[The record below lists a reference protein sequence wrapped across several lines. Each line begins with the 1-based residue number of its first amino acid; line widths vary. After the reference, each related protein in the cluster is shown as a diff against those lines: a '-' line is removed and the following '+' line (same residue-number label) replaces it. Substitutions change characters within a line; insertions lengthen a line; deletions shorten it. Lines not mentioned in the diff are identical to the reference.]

1 MQRGRKSSASTIIP
15 LDVTGARPKL
25 SPPSILSTVERTLFT
40 ELANG
45 NQHLTAPD
53 AALLAGYVQ
62 ALNKMQRLAKKSD
75 IAAWEKATRVALALG
90 RSLRLTPQST
100 VRPET
105 VGRHRADQPR
115 GPAPWDR
122 ERPVT
127 TEEEEE

>member
-1 MQRGRKSSASTIIP
+1 MQRSRKSFASTIVP
-15 LDVTGARPKL
+15 LDVTGSRPKL
-25 SPPSILSTVERTLFT
+25 SPPSILSTVEQTLFT

-45 NQHLTAPD
+45 NPHLAAPD

-62 ALNKMQRLAKKSD
+62 ALNRMHCLAKKTD
-75 IAAWEKATRVALALG
+75 IISWEKAARVAMALG

-105 VGRHRADQPR
+105 VGRQRADQPL

-122 ERPVT
+122 ERPIT
-127 TEEEEE
+127 TEEE